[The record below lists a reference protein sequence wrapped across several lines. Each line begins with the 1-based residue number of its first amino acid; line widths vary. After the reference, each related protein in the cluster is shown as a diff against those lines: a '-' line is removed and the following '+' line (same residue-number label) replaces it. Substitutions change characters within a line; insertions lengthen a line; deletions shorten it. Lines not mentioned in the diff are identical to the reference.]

1 MSGII
6 LSAVDLN
13 SSQKNEK
20 VNCDENNVDEISV
33 DIETDNIDH
42 KNTKPRDNNISIE
55 NENISTRHRSPTT
68 NSDDSNNISIV
79 TLDEYDDDSSVVDS
93 DSDFE
98 EIPNQK
104 IDRITSPSGIVLV
117 NKNIEPS
124 NLCQSSVLCGNSDAK
139 SHIGSIAVQNSS
151 DITFGNKTFYQ
162 GPVTIKQ
169 FVYDKNKWKE
179 NETHAKDNLGFVNGS
194 SENLDRKEKG
204 MYRFVINLF
213 AINKYVSRT
222 TVLCTVEP

>member
-6 LSAVDLN
+6 LSVVDLN

-20 VNCDENNVDEISV
+20 VNCDENNVDEIFV
-33 DIETDNIDH
+33 DIQTDNIDH
-42 KNTKPRDNNISIE
+42 KNTKQPANNISIE
-55 NENISTRHRSPTT
+55 NENSSSRHRSPTT
-68 NSDDSNNISIV
+68 NSNDSNNISIV
-79 TLDEYDDDSSVVDS
+79 TLDENDDDSSVVDS

-117 NKNIEPS
+117 NKNIEPP

-213 AINKYVSRT
+213 AINKYVSRA